1 MAAEIF
7 NDVISYVENSKLNY
21 FINKTPFSATIS
33 LKSSLIKRHKTAPEP
48 EIKLKDSDY
57 EENVKQE
64 NEMLKKKLEV
74 DKEMNAV
81 IAERKRLESAR
92 EKDQEKIKELENQIA
107 DIRSELLTVK
117 RDKNKSS
124 QKYKTLEEEFSLLE
138 ANRNKVKEENKAIKE
153 ELENKIKNK
162 NKLLADKTS
171 ECKQLVEDKVQ
182 LEEQLDN
189 AHLELKA
196 AKKESDTDN
205 NNELKLKCS
214 LCDSDFVQAVEL
226 RKHIRSNHCKDQV
239 SQTRTVNKFVSTQ
252 TDEKIETCESEY
264 PCFYCDY
271 VITSFEDLMQHKG
284 DCPVLEMFQ
293 DKCDQCDAKFTYRSD
308 LIDHYKTNHPEIS
321 LVWCDFCQA
330 GFGALAELQCHIRMV
345 HKNNLP

>member
-33 LKSSLIKRHKTAPEP
+33 IKSSLIKRHETAPEP
-48 EIKLKDSDY
+48 QIKLKDSDY
-57 EENVKQE
+57 KENVMQE
-64 NEMLKKKLEV
+64 NEIMKKKLKVAEKAANELKEV
-74 DKEMNAV
+74 IED
-81 IAERKRLESAR
+81 RKRLESAH

-107 DIRSELLTVK
+107 GIRSELLTVK
-117 RDKNKSS
+117 RDKNTTN
-124 QKYKTLEEEFSLLE
+124 QKYKGLEEEFSMLE
-138 ANRNKVKEENKAIKE
+138 ANRNNVKEENKAVKE

-171 ECKQLVEDKVQ
+171 ECKQLIEDKVQ
-182 LEEQLDN
+182 LEELLEN

-196 AKKESDTDN
+196 VKKETDN
-205 NNELKLKCS
+205 NNEFKFKCS

-226 RKHIRSNHCKDQV
+226 SEHIRSNHSKDQV
-239 SQTRTVNKFVSTQ
+239 SQTRTLNKIVYTQ
-252 TDEKIETCESEY
+252 TEEKIETCEY

-271 VITSFEDLMQHKG
+271 VITSCKDLMQHKG
-284 DCPVLEMFQ
+284 DCPVFP
-293 DKCDQCDAKFTYRSD
+293 DKCDQCDAKFRYRSD
-308 LIDHYKTNHPEIS
+308 LIDHYKTNHPEIT

-330 GFGALAELQCHIRMV
+330 GFDALEELQCHIRTE
-345 HKNNLP
+345 HRNYLPDN